1 MAEQE
6 HFWEAIAVT
15 TPNKIEQE
23 DEGQTVNLKNSG
35 NIMVVFALVGV
46 LFVFLHFASQ
56 HAEPQ
61 IKPLPPSGSSVGPE
75 DGIIAGPNSGQ
86 PWSTV
91 VQSGALTDDIVL
103 LNMDSLKSVPMLEKG
118 EFVDAQGLVVD
129 VLDRPGVP
137 YRVTLADES
146 GFATVS
152 VMSPTQALKNKVAIG
167 RWLRIP
173 SQIDEYKGNN
183 QLVPIS
189 VSLVSD
195 LTETTSRNPPK
206 SVEAVTGLRGSIVHF
221 TGSIR
226 SIRYIGSGGAAA
238 GELVLPSGDLVSF
251 LWPTPP
257 ENCLACLTYRG
268 FGSVGEYRGSD
279 QIKLITSSASIV
291 YDEFESRASVGEVVQ
306 LPPSS
311 LSRVYG
317 TVVRVQEKPG
327 WPLIATLADQTAG
340 VEMLIDS
347 IEPDQLTELKRIMTE
362 RGAVSIEAKVRVST
376 YRNARQLQLIDLTNA
391 VGVNPSDT
399 IPTLTESSEL
409 VFGRVFYIRGA
420 ALRSTRRNSR
430 GGLSGDL
437 YLANLAS
444 LPFVWWDAPSNQKT
458 FTGFVKVGE
467 FRGVQLE
474 LIRPYEG

>member
-1 MAEQE
+1 MTGLKKNE
-6 HFWEAIAVT
+6 IG
-15 TPNKIEQE
+15 N
-23 DEGQTVNLKNSG
+23 DDQTADSNGSG
-35 NIMVVFALVGV
+35 NIFTVVVLIVV
-46 LFVFLHFASQ
+46 LFVFLHFSSQ
-56 HAEPQ
+56 NVEPQ
-61 IKPLPPSGSSVGPE
+61 VKPVPASASSLVTNEGNVPDIDNE
-75 DGIIAGPNSGQ
+75 KPR
-86 PWSTV
+86 PRV
-91 VQSGALTDDIVL
+91 VQSDALTEDIVL
-103 LNMDSLKSVPMLEKG
+103 LNLDSLKSVPMLEKG

-137 YRVTLADES
+137 YRVTLADDS

-152 VMSPTQALKNKVAIG
+152 VMSPTQALKNKVSIG

-189 VSLVSD
+189 VALVSD
-195 LTETTSRNPPK
+195 VTETTSRNPPK

-458 FTGFVKVGE
+458 FTGFV
-467 FRGVQLE
+467 
-474 LIRPYEG
+474 